1 MDREQIKDT
10 AFEQEDQLYN
20 KQINPIPKP
29 EKEIG
34 IDLSDSILFNIIN
47 SQDQGI
53 NSQFDVAA
61 LQNFTNISRNRNQLY
76 DTLDYMSQ
84 DSIISAILE
93 TYAEDATEA
102 NDAGDIV
109 WVESADSNAAKFITY
124 LLDAL
129 CINKN
134 IYDWTYSLCKYGD
147 VYVRLYRESEYDSFL
162 FGESSSEVKTSVTVD
177 NIDSISVTKK
187 DKKSLNEDVNIRAY
201 KENDHYVHY
210 AEKIDNPAQM
220 FELTKFG
227 KTAAYV
233 KTDVVPNNSNM
244 SDDISSMSS
253 LLNKYR
259 FNKNDVDLFQPTE
272 FVHASLAD
280 NSTRSA
286 EEVELFITNDDNSET
301 NMSYK
306 VKRGQ
311 SLIHNM
317 YKVWRQLQLLET
329 SVLLN
334 RITQSSII
342 RTIGVE
348 VGDMPK
354 EQVGPHLAGIKQMIE
369 QKSAFDVGN
378 SMNEYTNPGPML
390 NNIYVPTREGKG
402 AITTSQIGGEVDI
415 KSLADLD
422 YYQTKMFGGARVPK
436 QYFGLTEDGAGFNG
450 GQSLSIISS
459 RYAKMIKRIQSTMCQ
474 MITDMINLILLDTKN
489 QQYINNFVIKMLP
502 PTTQEEIDRRDNL
515 SSKVGLV
522 RDIMDTLADIEN
534 PITKLTIL
542 KSLLS
547 NTITDT
553 DVIQLIQDEIDNMQA
568 EIDAQSESVPEKPS
582 NEESFDELFSDDD
595 PLDFSSSGG
604 SSGATGTDLDLF
616 NTEAAPEDTEV
627 STEMS
632 DTEASSDTLPSP
644 ADLDIGDV
652 SDSTNPA
659 LG

>member
-1 MDREQIKDT
+1 MDRDLIKDT
-10 AFEQEDQLYN
+10 AFEQTDELYN

-34 IDLSDSILFNIIN
+34 IDLSDSILLNIIN

-53 NSQFDVAA
+53 SSQFDVAA

-76 DTLDYMSQ
+76 DTLDYMAQ
-84 DSIISAILE
+84 DSTISAILE

-102 NDAGDIV
+102 NDNGDIV
-109 WVESADSNAAKFITY
+109 WVESENSSAAKFIRY

-134 IYDWTYSLCKYGD
+134 VYDWTYSLCKYGD
-147 VYVRLYRESEYDSFL
+147 VYVRLYRESEYDNFL
-162 FGESSSEVKTSVTVD
+162 FDNKSSATSTSVTMD
-177 NIDSISVTKK
+177 ANGDFTTTQKE
-187 DKKSLNEDVNIRAY
+187 KKSLNEDVNIRAY
-201 KENDHYVHY
+201 RENDHYVHY
-210 AEKIDNPAQM
+210 AERVDNPAQM

-233 KTDVVPNNSNM
+233 KTDVLPNSANI
-244 SDDISSMSS
+244 SDDITSMAS
-253 LLNKYR
+253 LLNRYR
-259 FNKNDVDLFQPTE
+259 FNKNDVDLYQPTE

-280 NSTRSA
+280 NSTRSV
-286 EEVELFITNDDNSET
+286 EEVELFITNDDNTET

-378 SMNEYTNPGPML
+378 SMNEYTNPGPIL
-390 NNIYVPTREGKG
+390 NNIYVPTRDGKG
-402 AITTSQIGGEVDI
+402 AITTSQIGGEVDV
-415 KSLADLD
+415 KSLADLE

-489 QQYINNFVIKMLP
+489 EQYINNFVIKMLP

-522 RDIMDTLADIEN
+522 RDVMDTLADIEN
-534 PITKLTIL
+534 PVTKLTIL

-547 NTITDT
+547 SAITDA
-553 DVIQLIQDEIDNMQA
+553 DVIQLIQDEIDAMQA
-568 EIDAQSESVPEKPS
+568 QIDEQEAPVE
-582 NEESFDELFSDDD
+582 DTSDVGLDD
-595 PLDFSSSGG
+595 GFSSEETFDFDDTYSSDTPG
-604 SSGATGTDLDLF
+604 SVVDLF
-616 NTEAAPEDTEV
+616 NTEEAPVDISSSEET
-627 STEMS
+627 S
-632 DTEASSDTLPSP
+632 DSATTSDSLPSP